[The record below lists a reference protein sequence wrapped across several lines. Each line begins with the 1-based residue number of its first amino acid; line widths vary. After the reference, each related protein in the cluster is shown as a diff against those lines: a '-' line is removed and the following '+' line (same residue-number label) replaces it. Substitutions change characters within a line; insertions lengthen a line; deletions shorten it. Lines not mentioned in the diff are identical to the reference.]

1 MLQHGARSF
10 EFRVRESCPSPI
22 SKIQCLRSKPDFG
35 LWTLDFG
42 QTRTLLCHCLGIAGL
57 RYNRGMPT
65 YLDVSSW
72 PRRDLFEFFR
82 TYENPYFNICTQ
94 IEVTKVLEL
103 LKGRPEVSASLT
115 YHYFALRVAN
125 EIEPFKY
132 RLRDDQVIIHDV
144 IHGGTTVLLPNES
157 FTFAYFDYQQKFDN
171 FMRDAQ
177 ASVKAVRAGVPFR
190 PLDGDDR
197 IHFTVLPWVS
207 FTSFAHARNK
217 TRAVS
222 VPKIAFGKFLRQNE
236 RTFLPISVEV
246 HHAMMDGL
254 HVGRFMNRLEEMFAA
269 PDGYV

>member
-1 MLQHGARSF
+1 MVQHAARSF
-10 EFRVRESCPSPI
+10 EFRIRVQSPL
-22 SKIQCLRSKPDFG
+22 SKVQCLRCKPDFG
-35 LWTLDFG
+35 HWTLDNNG
-42 QTRTLLCHCLGIAGL
+42 SCYHCPGLAGL
-57 RYNRGMPT
+57 RYNPIMPT
-65 YLDVSSW
+65 YLDVSTW

-82 TYENPYFNICTQ
+82 TYENPYFNICAQ
-94 IEVTKVLEL
+94 LEVTKVLEWL
-103 LKGRPEVSASLT
+103 RTRPEVSPSLT

-125 EIEPFKY
+125 EIEPFRY
-132 RLRDDQVIIHDV
+132 RLRDDRVLIHDV

-157 FTFAYFDYQQKFDN
+157 FTFAYFDYQQDFGK

-177 ASVKAVRAGVPFR
+177 ASVKAVRREVHPFK

-222 VPKIAFGKFLRQNE
+222 VPKIAFGKFIKQNE
-236 RTFLPISVEV
+236 RTFLPTSVEV

-254 HVGRFMNRLEEMFAA
+254 HVGRFYNRMEEMFAQPEA
-269 PDGYV
+269 FIGG